1 MSKPDKAQIT
11 YYVGEGDGAVA
22 QVIRFHSVIAEEHD
36 VTTEVTKFPV
46 QSGFQIS
53 NHAIKKN
60 RKISI
65 TGVVTNHIIVGAE
78 EGHEYG
84 GNNSR
89 VMYDTLK
96 NIVRG
101 AFPCEVVT
109 NYGNYNPVIFTRFKT
124 RLQAG
129 KTDVMEFTM
138 TGEEVQ
144 LGTTINSTTPTLLT
158 FKVLTAAER
167 AARVDELAAVGIQVA
182 DDAVVSEASVDFN
195 ESFQVETTGT
205 NGQSQVMTYERDS
218 YDPTTKKYSHTV
230 HTSDTDIAT
239 AEPTTYI
246 NWFAMMQ
253 EEAAYKAGKSL
264 ETGSLSS
271 VGANALPEAGA
282 SFLPDVDLAAGAST
296 TAACLTDGLIGLG
309 TDITEGYINTAL
321 GELRQTIYGAAY
333 GIFGVNGDQGFGQ
346 VLLALGVDCLV
357 AGAIGSVDPTLNAD
371 DFQDNSIPTTDQA
384 LEGAASIGDSVVTD
398 TIGVAA
404 PTTLTKI
411 SSPSGGT
418 SFFGDLL

>member
-11 YYVGEGDGAVA
+11 YYVGEGDDAVA

-65 TGVVTNHIIVGAE
+65 SGIVTNHVILGAE
-78 EGHEYG
+78 EGHVYG

-89 VMYDTLK
+89 VMFDTLK

-101 AFPCEVVT
+101 AFPCEVIT
-109 NYGNYNPVIFTRFKT
+109 NYGKYNPVIFTRFKT
-124 RLQAG
+124 KLQAG

-158 FKVLTAAER
+158 FKVLSEAER
-167 AARVDELAAVGIQVA
+167 AARVDELAAVGITVSEN
-182 DDAVVSEASVDFN
+182 AVVSEANVDFN

-218 YDPTTKKYSHTV
+218 YDPTTKKYSHVV
-230 HTSDTDIAT
+230 HTSDTDVAE
-239 AEPTTYI
+239 AEPTSQI
-246 NWFAMMQ
+246 NWFALMQ
-253 EEAAYKAGKSL
+253 EEAGL
-264 ETGSLSS
+264 
-271 VGANALPEAGA
+271 

-296 TAACLTDGLIGLG
+296 TAACLKDGLIGIG
-309 TDITEGYINTAL
+309 TDLAQGYINTAL

-346 VLLALGVDCLV
+346 VLMALGVDCLV
-357 AGAIGSVDPTLNAD
+357 AGAIGSVDPELNPD
-371 DFQDNSIPTTDQA
+371 DFQDNSIPTPDQA

-398 TIGVAA
+398 TLGVAA